1 MSVRARTILQQGAAK
16 QLPDGFDIAT
26 HFTPAYDPWDQ
37 RMCLVPDGD
46 FFAAIKAGKAEV
58 VTDQIDEFTESGI
71 RLRSGEQLTADVVI
85 TATGLNLLP
94 LGAVSLTVD
103 AAPVIVW
110 EHVAYKGM
118 MLDGVPNMAFAIGYT
133 NASWTLKVDMVASY
147 VTRMLGFMR
156 NRGYQVVTP
165 HVSHDGL
172 RTSPFIDMSSGYFER
187 SRDMLPLQGDRSP
200 WRLRQHY
207 FKDAAL
213 YRGPIDEKN
222 LEFSRA
228 PVLEAAS

>member
-1 MSVRARTILQQGAAK
+1 MLQQGAAR
-16 QLPDGFDIAT
+16 QLPDGYDIGT
-26 HFTPAYDPWDQ
+26 HFTPAYEPWDQ

-46 FFAAIKAGKAEV
+46 FFAAIKSGGAQV
-58 VTDQIDEFTESGI
+58 VTDHIEEFTATGL
-71 RLRSGEQLTADVVI
+71 RLRSGAELPADVII

-94 LGAVSLTVD
+94 LGAIPMTVD
-103 AAPVIVW
+103 GQEVVVR

-133 NASWTLKVDMVASY
+133 NASWTLKVDLVARY
-147 VTRMLGFMR
+147 VTRLLGYLR
-156 NRGYQVVTP
+156 ERGYATVTP
-165 HVSHDGL
+165 RVPAAGL

-187 SRDMLPLQGDRSP
+187 SRDTLPLQGDRAP

-213 YRGPIDEKN
+213 YRGPVDARD
-222 LEFSRA
+222 LEFGRA
-228 PVLEAAS
+228 PALTQAAS